1 MPDVGRIGADID
13 VEARVRSVLGDVFGI
28 DPASV
33 DDDTSRDTVEGWD
46 SLQHLTLVLSL
57 EEEFDVH
64 FDDEESVSLVTYPL
78 IVATVTDRMVD
89 QG

>member
-1 MPDVGRIGADID
+1 MPDVGRIGTDVDI
-13 VEARVRSVLGDVFGI
+13 EARVRGVLGDVFGV
-28 DPASV
+28 DPSAV
-33 DDDTSRDTVEGWD
+33 DGNTSRDTVERWD

-57 EEEFDVH
+57 EEEFDIH

-78 IVATVTDRMVD
+78 IVATVTDRLAN